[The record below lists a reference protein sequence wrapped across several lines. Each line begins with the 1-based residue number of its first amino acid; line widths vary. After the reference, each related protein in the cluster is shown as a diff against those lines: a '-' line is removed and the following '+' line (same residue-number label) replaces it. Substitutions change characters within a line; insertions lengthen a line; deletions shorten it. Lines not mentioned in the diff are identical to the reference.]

1 MKEIENIPKLA
12 IARNAEH
19 YQFHADVSAVMTAE
33 FAAAQGIG
41 GLREAYAA
49 LFADEDKAYALSRGL
64 ADTQEVEAKDAV
76 RDQWARYVFQT
87 IEAKRISPVADEQEA
102 AERLRVKLAAY
113 WNCHSLP
120 YAENTAAVA
129 NMAADMLS
137 DSLKADT
144 EAVGLTAAV
153 GQLKKAN
160 DDFNAV
166 YTGRSTEKQR
176 REASDNMKTVRPK
189 VDEAYRELVKA
200 VNALYTVNALVTKD
214 EAAEAALG
222 AVIDSVN
229 ALVLQL
235 SETISLRTARAAS
248 KKSSSGEAKTA
259 GEAGE

>member
-1 MKEIENIPKLA
+1 MKEIDNISKLA

-19 YQFHADVSAVMTAE
+19 YQFHADALAAMTAE
-33 FAAAQGIG
+33 FATAQGIG

-64 ADTQEVEAKDAV
+64 ADTKEVEAKDAV
-76 RDQWARYVFQT
+76 RDQWARYIFQT
-87 IEAKRISPVADEQEA
+87 IEAKRISPLAAEQEA
-102 AERLRVKLAAY
+102 AERLRVKIAAY
-113 WNCHSLP
+113 WNCHALP
-120 YAENTAAVA
+120 YAENTAAVT
-129 NMAADMLS
+129 NMTADMLS
-137 DSLKADT
+137 DDLKADT
-144 EAVGLTAAV
+144 EALGLTSAV
-153 GQLKKAN
+153 GQLQQAN

-166 YTGRSTEKQR
+166 YAGRSSEKQQ

-200 VNALYTVNALVTKD
+200 VNALYTVNAIVTKD
-214 EAAEAALG
+214 ETAEATLG

-248 KKSSSGEAKTA
+248 KKSAATA
-259 GEAGE
+259 SAASETAE